1 MDKKNILTKI
11 KELFN
16 TTESFSYDYKT
27 LDGRILRCY
36 AEELTIGEEIKEIT
50 PDGEV
55 ALEDGEYPLEDG
67 ILLNIVGGMIENIT
81 QDEEDMEKEM
91 DDMEEEVVL
100 VPTQESMAEYLETT
114 LLDGTKVRVEG
125 GELVVGAKVEVEIDG
140 VYVNAPEGQH
150 NLVDGLVIYVD
161 ADGLVNEIQTPD
173 TKKEDEMLSQVFNS
187 IKGLVDEV
195 KSLKGDIKNI
205 KEENTKLQNRVNKFA
220 AEPSE
225 EPIETKIQ
233 FNNIN
238 NRTDKLKFFSK

>member
-36 AEELTIGEEIKEIT
+36 GEELTIGEEIKEIT
-50 PDGEV
+50 PDGEL

-67 ILLNIVGGMIENIT
+67 ILLTIVGGKIENIT
-81 QDEEDMEKEM
+81 QDEE
-91 DDMEEEVVL
+91 DMEEEVVL

-114 LLDGTKVRVEG
+114 LLDGTKARVEG

-140 VYVNAPEGQH
+140 IYVNAPEGQH
-150 NLVDGLVIYVD
+150 DLVDGVVIYVD
-161 ADGLVNEIQTPD
+161 ADGLVNEIETAD

-187 IKGLVDEV
+187 IKELVDEV

-233 FNNIN
+233 FNNTN

>member
-1 MDKKNILTKI
+1 M
-11 KELFN
+11 
-16 TTESFSYDYKT
+16 
-27 LDGRILRCY
+27 
-36 AEELTIGEEIKEIT
+36 
-50 PDGEV
+50 

-67 ILLNIVGGMIENIT
+67 ILLTIVGGKIENIT
-81 QDEEDMEKEM
+81 QDEE
-91 DDMEEEVVL
+91 DMEEEVVL

-114 LLDGTKVRVEG
+114 LLDGTKARVEG

-140 VYVNAPEGQH
+140 IYVNAPEGQH
-150 NLVDGLVIYVD
+150 DLVDGVVIYVD
-161 ADGLVNEIQTPD
+161 ADGLVNEIETAD

-187 IKGLVDEV
+187 IKELVDEV

-233 FNNIN
+233 FKNTNNKM
-238 NRTDKLKFFSK
+238 DKLKFFSK

>member
-36 AEELTIGEEIKEIT
+36 GEELTIGEEIKEIT
-50 PDGEV
+50 PDGEL

-67 ILLNIVGGMIENIT
+67 ILLTIVGGKIENIT
-81 QDEEDMEKEM
+81 QDEE
-91 DDMEEEVVL
+91 DMEEEVVL

-114 LLDGTKVRVEG
+114 LLDGTKARVEG

-140 VYVNAPEGQH
+140 IYVNAPEGQH
-150 NLVDGLVIYVD
+150 DLVDGVVIYVD
-161 ADGLVNEIQTPD
+161 ADGLVNEIETAD

-187 IKGLVDEV
+187 IKELVDEV

-233 FNNIN
+233 FKNTNNKM
-238 NRTDKLKFFSK
+238 DKLKFFSK

>member
-36 AEELTIGEEIKEIT
+36 GEELTIGEEIKEIT
-50 PDGEV
+50 PDGEL

-67 ILLNIVGGMIENIT
+67 ILLTIVGGKIENIT
-81 QDEEDMEKEM
+81 QDEE
-91 DDMEEEVVL
+91 DMEEEVVL

-114 LLDGTKVRVEG
+114 LLDGTKARVEG

-140 VYVNAPEGQH
+140 IYVNAPEGQH
-150 NLVDGLVIYVD
+150 DLVDGVVIYVD
-161 ADGLVNEIQTPD
+161 ADGLVNEIESAD

-187 IKGLVDEV
+187 IKELVDEV

-233 FNNIN
+233 FKNTNNKM
-238 NRTDKLKFFSK
+238 DKLKFFSK